1 MARGGRSG
9 AGSVIDGV
17 ALLPWWAGIGLALAT
32 HVLFDRLATPP
43 AGPMQAGQMGV
54 FAQHALVAGVAGVAR
69 WGVPSLCLLGALVS
83 FLRRRKRRALLGS
96 VTRSD
101 AALALEGM
109 SWRDFELLVGESFRR
124 QGYQVVEQGGARAD
138 GGVDLILRK
147 DHETFLVQCK
157 HWKAFKVGVGVVRE
171 LFGVMAARGATG
183 GFVVTSG
190 SFTAEAKAFVD
201 GRNVTLVDGPALAR
215 RIREVGARTPE
226 STTGMARVKTTPTA
240 EPTQDTR
247 ATMSTAKA
255 TATATATTTM
265 AAPHERPAAMATT
278 TAAETPPTC
287 PTCQSA
293 MVRRMART
301 GPRAGASFWG
311 CSRFPSCR
319 GTR

>member
-1 MARGGRSG
+1 MIAKHVPMKVAKKSG
-9 AGSVIDGV
+9 FANLLAYLADAQAKRERVGCVTVTNCQSDQAVV
-17 ALLPWWAGIGLALAT
+17 AITEILNTQAQNQRALSDKT
-32 HVLFDRLATPP
+32 YHLILSFP
-43 AGPMQAGQMGV
+43 AGEEPAPAVLQAV
-54 FAQHALVAGVAGVAR
+54 EAR
-69 WGVPSLCLLGALVS
+69 ICQGLG
-83 FLRRRKRRALLGS
+83 
-96 VTRSD
+96 
-101 AALALEGM
+101 
-109 SWRDFELLVGESFRR
+109 
-124 QGYQVVEQGGARAD
+124 YGAHQR
-138 GGVDLILRK
+138 IS
-147 DHETFLVQCK
+147 
-157 HWKAFKVGVGVVRE
+157 VVRE
-171 LFGVMAARGATG
+171 LFGVMAARGAAG

-201 GRNVTLVDGPALAR
+201 GRNETLVDGPALAR

-255 TATATATTTM
+255 TATATATATTTTTTTM